1 MKTIKL
7 EDLFFKT
14 IICGF
19 YLALF
24 TKSIYV
30 HRRYR
35 LMNTLII
42 DKLRRLKG
50 EPVKPIST
58 EGITILDDDTA
69 EIALN
74 FELAKLDAFQ
84 RKNKRDE

>member
-1 MKTIKL
+1 
-7 EDLFFKT
+7 
-14 IICGF
+14 
-19 YLALF
+19 
-24 TKSIYV
+24 
-30 HRRYR
+30 
-35 LMNTLII
+35 MNTLII

-58 EGITILDDDTA
+58 KGITILDDDQA

-84 RKNKRDE
+84 RKVKEMSDCND

>member
-1 MKTIKL
+1 MRILSSTI
-7 EDLFFKT
+7 
-14 IICGF
+14 C
-19 YLALF
+19 
-24 TKSIYV
+24 KSVYV

-35 LMNTLII
+35 LMNTLVI

-50 EPVKPIST
+50 EPVKLIST
-58 EGITILDDDTA
+58 EGITILDDDQA

-84 RKNKRDE
+84 QKVKEMSDCDD

>member
-1 MKTIKL
+1 
-7 EDLFFKT
+7 
-14 IICGF
+14 
-19 YLALF
+19 
-24 TKSIYV
+24 
-30 HRRYR
+30 
-35 LMNTLII
+35 MNTLII

-58 EGITILDDDTA
+58 KGITILDDDQA

-84 RKNKRDE
+84 QRVKEMSDCND

>member
-1 MKTIKL
+1 
-7 EDLFFKT
+7 
-14 IICGF
+14 
-19 YLALF
+19 
-24 TKSIYV
+24 
-30 HRRYR
+30 
-35 LMNTLII
+35 MNTLII

-84 RKNKRDE
+84 QKVKEMSDCND

>member
-1 MKTIKL
+1 
-7 EDLFFKT
+7 
-14 IICGF
+14 
-19 YLALF
+19 
-24 TKSIYV
+24 
-30 HRRYR
+30 
-35 LMNTLII
+35 MNTLII

-50 EPVKPIST
+50 ETVKPIST

-84 RKNKRDE
+84 RKIKEMSDQCD